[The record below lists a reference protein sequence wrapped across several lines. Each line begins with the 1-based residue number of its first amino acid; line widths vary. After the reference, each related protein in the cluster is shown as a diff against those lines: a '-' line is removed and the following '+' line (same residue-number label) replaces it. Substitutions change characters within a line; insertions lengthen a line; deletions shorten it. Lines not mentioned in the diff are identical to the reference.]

1 MKLLI
6 TGATGLIGREIV
18 ELSNQHGISVN
29 YLTTQRAK
37 IISNENFQ
45 GFYWNPEINE
55 IDHNA
60 FEGVTA
66 IINLAG
72 SSISKRWTSEYKNE
86 ILSSRLNSLKTL
98 NHALGKIDTSKITSF
113 VSASAI
119 GIYPNSLSS
128 LYTEDEEGID
138 DGFLGEV
145 VQKWEKEIDALKHFG
160 FLVSKVRIGLVL
172 SKDGGALPELAKPIK
187 SYLGATL
194 GNGKQWQ
201 SWIHCSDLARL
212 LLFIVKNELSGTY
225 NAVSPNPITHE
236 KMVKEIAKAL
246 NMPIFLPNI
255 PRFMMQ
261 LILGEMSYL
270 LFASQ
275 RVSSKKIA
283 KEGFVFEYPNIG
295 NALQHFYNGVSVN
308 DLQNDLKTEDFQP

>member
-6 TGATGLIGREIV
+6 TGATGLIGRAIV
-18 ELSNQHGISVN
+18 ELSNKQGISVN
-29 YLTTQRAK
+29 YLTTRREK

-55 IDHNA
+55 IDLNS
-60 FEGVTA
+60 FDGVTA

-72 SSISKRWTSEYKNE
+72 SSISKRWTAEYKNE
-86 ILSSRLNSLKTL
+86 ILYSRINSLKTL
-98 NHALGKIDTSKITSF
+98 NHALGKIDTKKITSF

-119 GIYPNSLSS
+119 GVYPNSLSS
-128 LYTEDEEGID
+128 LYTEDEQGID
-138 DGFLGEV
+138 DSFLGEV
-145 VQKWEKEIDALKHFG
+145 VQKWEKEIDSLEHFG

-172 SKDGGALPELAKPIK
+172 SKDGGALPKLAKPIK
-187 SYLGATL
+187 SYLGATF

-201 SWIHCSDLARL
+201 SWIHISDLARL
-212 LLFIVKNELSGTY
+212 FLFVVKNQLSGTY
-225 NAVSPNPITHE
+225 NGVSPNPITHG
-236 KMVKEIAKAL
+236 KMVNEMAKAL
-246 NMPIFLPNI
+246 NMPIYLPNI

-283 KEGFVFEYPNIG
+283 KEGFVFDYPNIG
-295 NALQHFYNGVSVN
+295 NALQHFYNGESVDDLHN
-308 DLQNDLKTEDFQP
+308 DFKREDFQS